1 MKLNKKA
8 GLVSLLA
15 LSAML
20 ATGCKNNQPAEPN
33 WADSVIKGCQQN
45 LDGVHGREAEGIG
58 FVLGIAMPSDAKQS
72 LIFFQ

>member
-20 ATGCKNNQPAEPN
+20 ATGCKNNQSSEPN
-33 WADSVIKGCQQN
+33 WADSVIKGCEQKLNGNFHGYESERIDLYLELQCQAMQN
-45 LDGVHGREAEGIG
+45 NR
-58 FVLGIAMPSDAKQS
+58 
-72 LIFFQ
+72 

>member
-8 GLVSLLA
+8 GLVSLFA

-33 WADSVIKGCQQN
+33 WSDSVIKGCQQK
-45 LDGVHGREAEGIG
+45 LDGVHGCESERIDLYLE
-58 FVLGIAMPSDAKQS
+58 LQCQAMQNNR
-72 LIFFQ
+72 

>member
-1 MKLNKKA
+1 MKLNKA

-33 WADSVIKGCQQN
+33 WADSVIKGCQQK
-45 LDGVHGREAEGIG
+45 LDGVHGHESERIDLYLE
-58 FVLGIAMPSDAKQS
+58 LQCQAMQNNR
-72 LIFFQ
+72 

>member
-1 MKLNKKA
+1 MKLNKTA
-8 GLVSLLA
+8 GLVSLIA

-45 LDGVHGREAEGIG
+45 LNGVHGREAGCVGLYLE
-58 FVLGIAMPSDAKQS
+58 LQCQAMQNNR
-72 LIFFQ
+72 